1 MTRGQTDTLVCLDQ
15 LHEVEVEL
23 AVEATSEL
31 AMAKRRNTIGSTLSD
46 EEDVVQ
52 REELS
57 F

>member
-15 LHEVEVEL
+15 VHEV
-23 AVEATSEL
+23 AVEAISAL
-31 AMAKRRNTIGSTLSD
+31 AMAERRNAIGSTLSD

-52 REELS
+52 RDGLS